1 MHKDPHTEIFLSGV
15 EGDRFMDT
23 AYHFAECRRVL
34 MSFLY
39 AGNKGSVWFKNR
51 VKKYPDARFMA
62 DSGAHTFRTESF
74 EFEKTNPQGN
84 ASQGVDPRFHPKFP
98 NLQWFED
105 YIRRYRDWISQNK
118 ELISLCVNLDI
129 DNIVGIEKVLE
140 WDYDIFRPL
149 ERQGVPVCYVW
160 HENYGFDF
168 WLKMCREHEYVGL
181 PGHLSESE
189 YQKMLRPAILNGCR
203 VHGFALTK
211 SFVIGRLPFASV
223 DSISWKSG
231 EMYGQ
236 TFNFEG
242 SKLRVYDKNQKDQ
255 RKRFKAKYVAAGIDW
270 ELLEQDKAE
279 QITQVNALAWKDY
292 INYGHFRS
300 ERLAYW
306 IKSTKAFDDLGDPN
320 LLSANDI
327 LDFYAKCKFPYEQT
341 SEKDTKTD
349 FIEIRAFCGRDPG
362 VVFTLPDDR
371 IDYWISTFGLTPEN
385 NSRPEKEA
393 EIRQHLYQFF
403 YSVQA
408 DAAKPRSAL
417 EDLEP
422 SKRYTN
428 RDELPPIA
436 AAVEVQLDE
445 EVGHR
450 GAEGFFFVC
459 YRPET
464 NAEETEHGSKE
475 TDSGMLTNESGN
487 GSQDTMGYAQVTLDS
502 GFTESIQDRILRAQA
517 LLGLELLFDQL
528 KLKHEALWLKVR
540 RTRIR
545 RQKELLQKARS
556 YSEKITEISDSIGE
570 DVARKMAEAA
580 EAAYEQWK
588 ALIDP
593 KKKEEA
599 LKKQELAL
607 RPQNRITPEQARAMG
622 RRGGAPKG
630 NQNARKHGL
639 YSDRMPNLACDNCP
653 HIQVCPQYRAG
664 HVCAYL
670 NEFNK
675 AIEVSEGESPET
687 AAVSLI
693 LVEQVKRARR
703 ALLQETLEGGTINRE
718 ASKVL
723 KDAMSAAQ
731 LLHQMKN
738 PSMPFGQKPPIEPP
752 KPSEDGILAKLFG
765 AAKDAESSVV
775 EDD

>member
-23 AYHFAECRRVL
+23 AYNFAECRRVL

-39 AGNKGSVWFKNR
+39 AGNKGSLWFQNR
-51 VKKYPDARFMA
+51 LKKYPDAKFMA

-74 EFEKTNPQGN
+74 EFEKTNPQGDP
-84 ASQGVDPRFHPKFP
+84 SQGVDPRFHPKFP

-105 YIRRYRDWISQNK
+105 YICRYRDWISQNRQ
-118 ELISLCVNLDI
+118 LISLCVNLDI
-129 DNIVGIEKVLE
+129 DNVVGMEKVLE

-189 YQKMLRPAILNGCR
+189 YQKMLKPAIMNGCR

-270 ELLEQDKAE
+270 ELLEKDKAE

-306 IKSTKAFDDLGDPN
+306 IKSTAAFDSLGDPK
-320 LLSANDI
+320 LLSANEI
-327 LDFYAKCKFPYEQT
+327 LDFFTRLKFPYEQV
-341 SEKDTKTD
+341 SEKDTLQD
-349 FIEIRAFCGRDPG
+349 FFEIRAFCARDPE
-362 VVFTLPDDR
+362 VVFSLPDDR
-371 IDYWISTFGLTPEN
+371 IDYWVSLLGLAPEN

-393 EIRQHLYQFF
+393 EIRQYLYRFF
-403 YSVQA
+403 YSIKA
-408 DAAKPRSAL
+408 DSAKPRTSL

-422 SKRYTN
+422 KLRYTN
-428 RDELPPIA
+428 RDELPPVA
-436 AAVEVQLDE
+436 AAVEADLE
-445 EVGHR
+445 EEAGHR
-450 GAEGFFFVC
+450 GGKDFFFVC
-459 YRPET
+459 YGPET
-464 NAEETEHGSKE
+464 NAEETDSGSKE
-475 TDSGMLTNESGN
+475 TDSGMSTNESGN
-487 GSQDTMGYAQVTLDS
+487 GSQDSMGFAQVSLDS
-502 GFTESIQDRILRAQA
+502 SFANDIEDRILRAQA
-517 LLGLELLFDQL
+517 VLGLELIFDQL
-528 KLKHEALWLKVR
+528 KLKHEAQWLKVR
-540 RTRIR
+540 RKKVRT
-545 RQKELLQKARS
+545 QKELNQKARS
-556 YSEKITEISDSIGE
+556 YAEKITDISDALGP
-570 DVARKMAEAA
+570 AKAEMMRDSA
-580 EAAYEQWK
+580 EKAYQEWK
-588 ALIDP
+588 KLINP
-593 KKKEEA
+593 KGKEEA
-599 LKKQELAL
+599 LKKQELSL
-607 RPQNRITPEQARAMG
+607 RPQNRLTPQQAREMG

-653 HIQVCPQYRAG
+653 HIQMCPQYRAG

-670 NEFNK
+670 NEFNR
-675 AIEVSEGESPET
+675 AIEVSEDESPEM

-703 ALLQETLEGGTINRE
+703 ALLQETFEGGIINKD

-723 KDAMSAAQ
+723 KEAMSAAQ

-738 PSMPFGQKPPIEPP
+738 PSTPFGHAPQPPP
-752 KPSEDGILAKLFG
+752 KKEGPSIMAALFG
-765 AAKDAESSVV
+765 NAKDAEVI
-775 EDD
+775 EKDEEE